1 MICDRIIRMANKFLS
16 LAMGDLD
23 LLAEKVKE
31 LGSYPYNGYTL
42 KFTDS
47 DFVNDRDGQYI
58 FLSKRL
64 KDGIVIIQYDMIKK
78 ILILMQGVKGVV
90 NKVDNASI
98 SDLNNLITHINEL
111 SDLDEISTSYDRPE
125 DELRLDELTR
135 AFRSSD
141 TNLLDFVE
149 KSLGIKVPHGKLL
162 GVGAEGEVYDYG
174 NDKIIKLFLL
184 PDKKKDAVLSFL
196 KKLETI
202 KSKHVS
208 KIYHSGIAVRVG
220 RNLMVGDNATFEN
233 PIWIAYYIADKVF
246 PIKGEKDQEK
256 VNTLKK
262 ALINEVGL
270 DPWDYEDNPDNIM
283 QDVDGNYIYVDFGSV
298 ADFLK

>member
-1 MICDRIIRMANKFLS
+1 MNSNKVLRMANKFLS
-16 LAMGDLD
+16 LAFANLD
-23 LLAEKVKE
+23 LLAQTVKE
-31 LGSYPYNGYTL
+31 QGAFNYNGYTL
-42 KFTDS
+42 KFTDL

-58 FLSKRL
+58 FLAKRL
-64 KDGIVIIQYDMIKK
+64 KDGIVIIQYDLIKK
-78 ILILMQGVKGVV
+78 TLVLMQGVKGVV

-98 SDLNNLITHINEL
+98 SDLNNFINHINEL

-149 KSLGIKVPHGKLL
+149 RSLGIKIPHGELL

-220 RNLMVGDNATFEN
+220 RNLMIADSATFEN

-256 VNTLKK
+256 VN
-262 ALINEVGL
+262 ALRKSLIDEVGL
-270 DPWDYEDNPDNIM
+270 DPWDFEDNPDNIM
-283 QDVDGNYIYVDFGSV
+283 QDVDGNYVYVDFGSV